1 MFFGFHP
8 GITIPTLKRSFHMK
22 IVGIIGVL
30 LLVLG
35 LLSFVV
41 PVPHSEN
48 HGVKIG
54 DTKIGVQTQSSE
66 KLPPA
71 VGIVLLAGGVFALVL
86 GSRKT

>member
-1 MFFGFHP
+1 
-8 GITIPTLKRSFHMK
+8 MK
-22 IVGIIGVL
+22 NLGVIGVL

-35 LLSFVV
+35 LLAFVV

-48 HGVKIG
+48 HSVKIG
-54 DTKIGVQTQSSE
+54 DTKIGVQTQHSE

-71 VGIVLLAGGVFALVL
+71 VGIVLLVGGVLALAL